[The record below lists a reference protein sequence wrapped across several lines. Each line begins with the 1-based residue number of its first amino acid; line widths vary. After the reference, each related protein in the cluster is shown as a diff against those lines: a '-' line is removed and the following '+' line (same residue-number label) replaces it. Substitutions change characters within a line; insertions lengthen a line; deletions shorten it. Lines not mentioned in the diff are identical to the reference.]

1 LKYAQSAYPRKGQS
15 PLEAPRV
22 LGPKVLNPPAGAST
36 QALAKHLGMP
46 APDINED
53 ETIYRADAVA
63 LLNQVF
69 GHMFPGLHAS

>member
-1 LKYAQSAYPRKGQS
+1 
-15 PLEAPRV
+15 
-22 LGPKVLNPPAGAST
+22 
-36 QALAKHLGMP
+36 MP